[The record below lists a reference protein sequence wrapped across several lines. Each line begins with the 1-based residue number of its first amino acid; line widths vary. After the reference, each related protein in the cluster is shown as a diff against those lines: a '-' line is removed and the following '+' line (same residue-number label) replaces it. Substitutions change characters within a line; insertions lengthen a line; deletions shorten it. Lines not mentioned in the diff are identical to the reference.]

1 MAQFDHNLC
10 DHGVCDQDASPQV
23 PPFNL
28 PSFRIPA
35 MSNLARRLSRS
46 LRHLAFQLPA
56 AALFAT
62 TALAGPPQVAI
73 AAPPP
78 PVTEQVF
85 TVGFGKIAEVYLD
98 PVSFDRLGMDGMK
111 GLSTIDPSVTV
122 EQTGNTVRLYVSGAL
137 AAEYGAAADRDAA
150 GWAVLTTRIIDRAR
164 SQSPILAKA
173 TPERL
178 YQVVFDGVTADLDG
192 YSRYTGVQRASNER
206 AQREGYGGV
215 GISLDS
221 ATNGRVTVHDV
232 MPHSPAERAGIVGG
246 DLLLAIDG
254 DLTTRMTAADMRE
267 RLRGPTGTLLTLTVA
282 RDGGA
287 PRRLPLRR
295 ERVVPNTV
303 TYSLSGDVGIVKL
316 DRFNATT
323 ASSLRSAVT
332 SIRQAAGPTL
342 QGMVLD
348 LRGNPGGLLDQ
359 AVAVADLF
367 IRRGRIISTEGRNPE
382 SRQRFDA
389 NPDDLLDGLP
399 LVVLVDGRSASSAEV
414 VASALQDSGRAVV
427 VGASSYGKGSVQ
439 TVNRLPNDG
448 ELFLTWSRIYTPAG
462 YTLHRQG
469 VQPTVCT
476 SRAGQTDPEAL
487 LSDLR
492 EGRLRPAQ
500 IASWRS
506 KAADDEHALN
516 ALREACPW
524 KEHEPEL
531 DLQVAMRLLA
541 EPALYQR
548 AVASAVVNTV
558 AER

>member
-1 MAQFDHNLC
+1 M
-10 DHGVCDQDASPQV
+10 P
-23 PPFNL
+23 
-28 PSFRIPA
+28 RT
-35 MSNLARRLSRS
+35 LARRSV
-46 LRHLAFQLPA
+46 HQLPA
-56 AALFAT
+56 AALLAIAT
-62 TALAGPPQVAI
+62 SGLAFAGPSRALTATP
-73 AAPPP
+73 APD
-78 PVTEQVF
+78 PVSEQVF
-85 TVGFGKIAEVYLD
+85 AVGFGKIAEVYLD
-98 PVSFDRLGMDGMK
+98 PVDFDRLGMDGLK
-111 GLSTIDPSVTV
+111 GLAGIDSAVTV
-122 EQTGNTVRLYVSGAL
+122 ERASTTVRLYVSGAL
-137 AAEYGAAADRDAA
+137 AAEYGIAGPTDAG
-150 GWAVLTTRIIDRAR
+150 GWAALTTRVIDRAR
-164 SQSPILAKA
+164 LYSPALAKA

-192 YSRYTGVQRASNER
+192 YSRYTGVQRATNER
-206 AQREGYGGV
+206 AQREGYGGI
-215 GISLDS
+215 GITLDIV
-221 ATNGRVTVHDV
+221 NGRTLVHEV
-232 MPHSPAERAGIVGG
+232 MPHSPADRAGLAEG
-246 DLLLAIDG
+246 DQLLAIDG
-254 DLTTRMTAADMRE
+254 ELTGRVSNADLRE
-267 RLRGPTGTLLTLTVA
+267 RLRGPTGTLITLTTA

-287 PRRLPLRR
+287 PRKLLLRR

-323 ASSLRSAVT
+323 ASGLRGAVVAMRQSAGT
-332 SIRQAAGPTL
+332 AL
-342 QGMVLD
+342 HGMVLD

-389 NPDDLLDGLP
+389 NPDDVLEGLP

-439 TVNRLPNDG
+439 TVTRLPNDG

-506 KAADDEHALN
+506 KAADDETALN
-516 ALREACPW
+516 SLRETCPW

-531 DLQVAMRLLA
+531 DLKVAKRLLA
-541 EPALYQR
+541 EPGLYQR
-548 AVASAVVNTV
+548 AVAMAVVNTV

>member
-1 MAQFDHNLC
+1 MSSLAQRLRQSLKC
-10 DHGVCDQDASPQV
+10 PA
-23 PPFNL
+23 
-28 PSFRIPA
+28 FRHSA
-35 MSNLARRLSRS
+35 L
-46 LRHLAFQLPA
+46 LPA
-56 AALFAT
+56 AALLALTAT
-62 TALAGPPQVAI
+62 TALH
-73 AAPPP
+73 AAPSRAAGGAAPGAASESIS
-78 PVTEQVF
+78 EQVF
-85 TVGFGKIAEVYLD
+85 AVGFGKIAEVYLEA
-98 PVSFDRLGMDGMK
+98 VSFDRLGMDGLK
-111 GLSTIDPSVTV
+111 GLTSVDPAVTV
-122 EQTGNTVRLYVSGAL
+122 ERTGSIVRLYVSGSL
-137 AAEYGAAADRDAA
+137 AAEYGVASAGDAS
-150 GWAVLTTRIIDRAR
+150 GWATLTTRVIDRAR
-164 SQSPILAKA
+164 SHSPALSKA
-173 TPERL
+173 TSERL

-192 YSRYTGVQRASNER
+192 YSRYTGVQRATNER

-215 GISLDS
+215 GLSLDS
-221 ATNGRVTVHDV
+221 GTNGRVTVHDV
-232 MPHSPAERAGIVGG
+232 TPHSPAERVGILDG
-246 DLLLAIDG
+246 DQLLAIDG
-254 DLTTRMTAADMRE
+254 ELTSRMTGTDMRD
-267 RLRGPTGTLLTLTVA
+267 RLRGPTGTLVTLTVA
-282 RDGGA
+282 RDGTP

-295 ERVVPNTV
+295 ERVVPNTIS
-303 TYSLSGDVGIVKL
+303 YSLSGDVGLVKL

-323 ASSLRSAVT
+323 ASSLRTAVT
-332 SIRQAAGPTL
+332 TIRQTAGPTL
-342 QGMVLD
+342 RGMVLD

-359 AVAVADLF
+359 AVSVADLF
-367 IRRGRIISTEGRNPE
+367 MRRGRIISTEGRNPE

-439 TVNRLPNDG
+439 TVTRLPNDG

-476 SRAGQTDPEAL
+476 SRAGQTDPDIL

-506 KAADDEHALN
+506 KAADDEQALSH
-516 ALREACPW
+516 LREACPW
-524 KEHEPEL
+524 KEHEPDL
-531 DLQVAMRLLA
+531 DLKVAMRLLS

-548 AVASAVVNTV
+548 AVAMAVVNTV

>member
-1 MAQFDHNLC
+1 
-10 DHGVCDQDASPQV
+10 
-23 PPFNL
+23 
-28 PSFRIPA
+28 
-35 MSNLARRLSRS
+35 MSSMARRLRRS
-46 LRHLAFQLPA
+46 IRLSAFQLSA
-56 AALFAT
+56 SALLAS
-62 TALAGPPQVAI
+62 TAV
-73 AAPPP
+73 AAPSQSLPASAPP
-78 PVTEQVF
+78 TVSEQVF
-85 TVGFGKIAEVYLD
+85 AVGFGKIAEVYLD
-98 PVSFDRLGMDGMK
+98 AVSFNRLGMDGLK
-111 GLSTIDPSVTV
+111 GLSALDPAVTV
-122 EQTGNTVRLYVSGAL
+122 ERAGGTVRLYVSGTL
-137 AAEYGAAADRDAA
+137 AAEYGAAPDADAG
-150 GWAVLTTRIIDRAR
+150 GWAALTTRVIDRAR
-164 SQSPILAKA
+164 SHSPVLSKA

-192 YSRYTGVQRASNER
+192 YSRYTGVQRATNER

-221 ATNGRVTVHDV
+221 NANGRVTVHDI
-232 MPHSPAERAGIVGG
+232 MPHSPAERAGIIDGEQ
-246 DLLLAIDG
+246 LLAIDG
-254 DLTTRMTAADMRE
+254 DLTARMTQAEMRD
-267 RLRGPTGTLLTLTVA
+267 RLRGPTGTLVTLTVA
-282 RDGGA
+282 RDNGP

-295 ERVVPNTV
+295 ERVVPNTI

-316 DRFNATT
+316 ERFNATT
-323 ASSLRSAVT
+323 ASSLRTAVNT
-332 SIRQAAGPTL
+332 LRQTAGPTL
-342 QGMVLD
+342 NGMVLD

-367 IRRGRIISTEGRNPE
+367 MRRGRIISTEGRNPE

-439 TVNRLPNDG
+439 TVTRLPNDG

-476 SRAGQTDPEAL
+476 SRAGQTDPDSL

-506 KAADDEHALN
+506 KAADDEKALS

-524 KEHEPEL
+524 KEHEPDL
-531 DLQVAMRLLA
+531 DLKVAMRLLA

>member
-1 MAQFDHNLC
+1 MFTLST
-10 DHGVCDQDASPQV
+10 G
-23 PPFNL
+23 
-28 PSFRIPA
+28 PA
-35 MSNLARRLSRS
+35 
-46 LRHLAFQLPA
+46 PA
-56 AALFAT
+56 LTPAT
-62 TALAGPPQVAI
+62 
-73 AAPPP
+73 PP
-78 PVTEQVF
+78 PVSEQVF
-85 TVGFGKIAEVYLD
+85 AVGFNKIAEVYLD
-98 PVSFDRLGMDGMK
+98 PVSFDRLGLDGLK
-111 GLSTIDPSVTV
+111 GLTGIDPAVTV
-122 EQTGNTVRLYVSGAL
+122 ERAGSTVRLYVSGAL
-137 AAEYGAAADRDAA
+137 SAEYGMAGAADAG
-150 GWAVLTTRIIDRAR
+150 GWAALTARVIDRAR
-164 SQSPILAKA
+164 IFSPVLAKA

-192 YSRYTGVQRASNER
+192 YSRYTGVQRATNER

-215 GISLDS
+215 GVTLDN
-221 ATNGRVTVHDV
+221 ANGRVTVHDV
-232 MPHSPAERAGIVGG
+232 MAHSPADRAGVVDG
-246 DLLLAIDG
+246 DQLLAIDG
-254 DLTTRMTAADMRE
+254 DLTTRLTASEMRD
-267 RLRGPTGTLLTLTVA
+267 RLRGPTGTVVILTLA
-282 RDGGA
+282 RDSAA

-303 TYSLSGDVGIVKL
+303 TYSLSGDIGVVKL

-323 ASSLRSAVT
+323 ASSLRTAVT
-332 SIRQAAGPTL
+332 AIRQGAGSTL
-342 QGMVLD
+342 RGMVLD

-367 IRRGRIISTEGRNPE
+367 IRRGRIISTEGRNPD

-439 TVNRLPNDG
+439 TVTRLPNDG

-476 SRAGQTDPEAL
+476 SHAGQTDPDAL
-487 LSDLR
+487 LADLR

-506 KAADDEHALN
+506 KAADDEQALN
-516 ALREACPW
+516 SLRETCPW

-531 DLQVAMRLLA
+531 DLKVAMRLLSD
-541 EPALYQR
+541 PALYQR
-548 AVASAVVNTV
+548 AVAMAVVNTV

>member
-1 MAQFDHNLC
+1 MSSMAHRLRRSIRHSALQLS
-10 DHGVCDQDASPQV
+10 VSALLASTAV
-23 PPFNL
+23 AA
-28 PSFRIPA
+28 PA
-35 MSNLARRLSRS
+35 
-46 LRHLAFQLPA
+46 QYLPA
-56 AALFAT
+56 SA
-62 TALAGPPQVAI
+62 
-73 AAPPP
+73 PP

-85 TVGFGKIAEVYLD
+85 AVGFGKIAEVYLD
-98 PVSFDRLGMDGMK
+98 TVSFNRLGMDGLK
-111 GLSTIDPSVTV
+111 GLSALDPAVTV
-122 EQTGNTVRLYVSGAL
+122 ERAGGTVRLYVSGTL
-137 AAEYGAAADRDAA
+137 AAEYGAAPDTDAG
-150 GWAVLTTRIIDRAR
+150 GWAALTTRVIDRAR
-164 SQSPILAKA
+164 NHSPVLSKA

-178 YQVVFDGVTADLDG
+178 YQVVFDGITADLDG
-192 YSRYTGVQRASNER
+192 YSRYTGVQRATNER

-215 GISLDS
+215 GISLES
-221 ATNGRVTVHDV
+221 TATGRVTVHGI
-232 MPHSPAERAGIVGG
+232 MPHSPAERAGLTDGEQ
-246 DLLLAIDG
+246 LLAIDG
-254 DLTTRMTAADMRE
+254 ELTTRMTPAEMRD
-267 RLRGPTGTLLTLTVA
+267 RLRGPTGTLVTLTVA
-282 RDGGA
+282 RDNGA

-295 ERVVPNTV
+295 ERVVPNTI

-323 ASSLRSAVT
+323 ASSLRTAVNT
-332 SIRQAAGPTL
+332 IRQTAGPTL
-342 QGMVLD
+342 GGMVLD

-367 IRRGRIISTEGRNPE
+367 MRRGRIISTEGRNPE

-389 NPDDLLDGLP
+389 NPDDLLEGLP

-414 VASALQDSGRAVV
+414 VAAALQDSGRAVV

-439 TVNRLPNDG
+439 TVTRLPNDG

-476 SRAGQTDPEAL
+476 SRAGQTDPDAL

-506 KAADDEHALN
+506 KAADDEKALS

-531 DLQVAMRLLA
+531 DLKVAMRLLA

>member
-1 MAQFDHNLC
+1 MTRRPL
-10 DHGVCDQDASPQV
+10 
-23 PPFNL
+23 
-28 PSFRIPA
+28 
-35 MSNLARRLSRS
+35 RRL
-46 LRHLAFQLPA
+46 AIQLST
-56 AALFAT
+56 AALLAT
-62 TALAGPPQVAI
+62 AFLATGALAAPSQGGGV
-73 AAPPP
+73 AAPT
-78 PVTEQVF
+78 VSEQVF
-85 TVGFGKIAEVYLD
+85 AVGFAKIAEVYIET
-98 PVSFDRLGMDGMK
+98 VSFNRLGMDGLK
-111 GLSTIDPSVTV
+111 GLNGIDPSVTV
-122 EQTGNTVRLYVSGAL
+122 EHAGSTIRLYVSGAL
-137 AAEYGAAADRDAA
+137 AAEYGTPADGDAG

-164 SQSPILAKA
+164 AYSPVLAKA

-215 GISLDS
+215 GLSLDS
-221 ATNGRVTVHDV
+221 LPNGRVTVHDV
-232 MPHSPAERAGIVGG
+232 MPHSPAERAGIIDG
-246 DLLLAIDG
+246 DQLLAIDG
-254 DLTTRMTAADMRE
+254 DLTVRMSAADMRD
-267 RLRGPTGTLLTLTVA
+267 RLRGPSGTLVTLTVA
-282 RDGGA
+282 RDAGA

-295 ERVVPNTV
+295 ERVVPTTV
-303 TYSLSGDVGIVKL
+303 TYSMAGDVGIVKL

-323 ASSLRSAVT
+323 ASSLRSAIT
-332 SIRQAAGPTL
+332 AIRQATGPTL

-367 IRRGRIISTEGRNPE
+367 IRRGRILSTEGRNPD

-389 NPDDLLDGLP
+389 NNDDLLDGLP

-414 VASALQDSGRAVV
+414 VAAALQDSGRAVV

-476 SRAGQTDPEAL
+476 SRAGQTDPDAL

-506 KAADDEHALN
+506 KAADDEKALS

-531 DLQVAMRLLA
+531 DLKVAMRLLA

-548 AVASAVVNTV
+548 AVATALVNTV

>member
-1 MAQFDHNLC
+1 MAQFDHNVC
-10 DHGVCDQDASPQV
+10 DHDVCDQNAPSHV
-23 PPFNL
+23 

-35 MSNLARRLSRS
+35 LSGTLISGVARRFSRP
-46 LRHLAFQLPA
+46 LRHLAFQFSA
-56 AALFAT
+56 AALLAT
-62 TALAGPPQVAI
+62 TALAGTPQ
-73 AAPPP
+73 AANTALQ

-85 TVGFGKIAEVYLD
+85 SVGFAKIAEVYLE
-98 PVSFDRLGMDGMK
+98 PVSFNRLGMDGLK
-111 GLSTIDPSVTV
+111 GLTALDPSVTV
-122 EQTGNTVRLYVSGAL
+122 EHAGSTVRLYVSGAL
-137 AAEYGAAADRDAA
+137 AAEYGAAADGDAA
-150 GWAVLTTRIIDRAR
+150 GWAILTTRIIDRAR
-164 SQSPILAKA
+164 VYSPTLAKA

-215 GISLDS
+215 GLSLDTTS
-221 ATNGRVTVHDV
+221 NGRVIVHDV
-232 MPHSPAERAGIVGG
+232 MPHSPAERVGIVDG
-246 DLLLAIDG
+246 DQLLAIDG
-254 DLTTRMTAADMRE
+254 DLTTRMSAADMRE
-267 RLRGPTGTLLTLTVA
+267 RLRGPTGTLVTLTVA
-282 RDGGA
+282 RDNGA

-414 VASALQDSGRAVV
+414 VAAALQDSGRAVV

-500 IASWRS
+500 VASWRS
-506 KAADDEHALN
+506 KAADDEHALS

-531 DLQVAMRLLA
+531 DLKVAMRLLA
-541 EPALYQR
+541 EPGLYQR
-548 AVASAVVNTV
+548 AVATAVVNTV